1 MSNSKTLVRVIFL
14 SHKFPASS
22 KKCVESFL
30 LDCESFLGQESL
42 RVEPSL
48 MVTAPLAPPEMVN
61 ATTRMRTA
69 DVEFETRSPVL
80 RAVPISTLSREIEFE
95 SQPAHS
101 FVVAAAIYPLIFV
114 SQVQRKDNNNDN
126 DKKNISCKKDLI
138 FNAKV

>member
-1 MSNSKTLVRVIFL
+1 
-14 SHKFPASS
+14 
-22 KKCVESFL
+22 
-30 LDCESFLGQESL
+30 
-42 RVEPSL
+42 

-80 RAVPISTLSREIEFE
+80 RAVPISTLSRETEFE

-101 FVVAAAIYPLIFV
+101 FVVAAAICLLIFV

-126 DKKNISCKKDLI
+126 EKHQLQKMFFSLVAVFRRSVFSLSRSPTQLKPVPLSE
-138 FNAKV
+138 V